1 MTDLIP
7 ERWYWVKET
16 DSDWYPA
23 MHHPKCAGGWTD
35 CNTWEDFDSDVV
47 QWQLI
52 PLPENELELGETV
65 LPPEGAVELETDEQD
80 GPSDFELCKVYREA
94 YYAHPIHQ
102 GPFAQAAGLRAVLAR
117 YGK

>member
-35 CNTWEDFDSDVV
+35 CDTWEDFDGDVV

-52 PLPENELELGETV
+52 PLPEVDAYGYPLKLG
-65 LPPEGAVELETDEQD
+65 
-80 GPSDFELCKVYREA
+80 DF
-94 YYAHPIHQ
+94 YAS
-102 GPFAQAAGLRAVLAR
+102 
-117 YGK
+117 